1 LCLLFSFAEHSENL
15 LYYTPSQSIK
25 PNTR

>member
-1 LCLLFSFAEHSENL
+1 LCLLFRFAEHSENL

-25 PNTR
+25 